1 MRKCFVYNLIKQSV
15 YVVRSYSLFNGRRGC
30 RSYRISTLHLVACTL
45 PLIYKNNVLDFK
57 NNSSFVYLANCLYFV
72 YFKEL
77 RMLFFF
83 GGGGLVVCLFL
94 FFVTECLKLSKSKL
108 TKMCLYYY
116 TNVQNMM
123 HVGSK

>member
-1 MRKCFVYNLIKQSV
+1 MFCVQFNITVCICCQILFFVQWKEGLSI
-15 YVVRSYSLFNGRRGC
+15 LPHFHIAFGC
-30 RSYRISTLHLVACTL
+30 MHSAIN
-45 PLIYKNNVLDFK
+45 IYKNNVLDFK